1 MAIEILENTLLKLL
15 VRRGT
20 DSDRKQITLE
30 SGELGFTT
38 DTERLYIGNSTTP
51 GGIVAGN
58 RYKGRAADLT
68 SLAPVV
74 TGDYAYETDTH
85 SLKICIAGSGA
96 VETDWLTVANQ
107 VSAGD
112 GTIVI
117 GSQSLIT
124 VGTLSAGNFHPDAL
138 GSSLELDGSN
148 RVALSGTINIDN
160 ITQRTTSATNY
171 LSLPSKLKINA
182 HNYDFPKVGPENF
195 TYLGANATGL
205 LSWSVPDI
213 VQSTVA
219 PTTASLIPVATIVP
233 FASGA
238 SRVPYGWLSCDGG
251 EYLGT
256 TYPDLSAAIGSAYN
270 TGGET
275 GDDGWYFRVPDLNNK
290 VMYGYP
296 DPGFGGATGAAATST
311 LMGVTTAQPA
321 YSTTTLLSATGM
333 HYMIKSIGGTT
344 NPTLTVQKNLS
355 AFVNTVDKTG
365 TTFNPLSGDVLIERP
380 APGMVVFKDGHGAD
394 GSSGTFTMPAGIH
407 YIKCH
412 VTGAGARGG
421 QSPGG
426 AAATAIGNL
435 SAAPGTVFKIRCA
448 QGPPSGTQ
456 DYTDVG
462 ADGDYS
468 AIYANDEDSTEL
480 LRADGG
486 LYDTTYQTG
495 AREAAYDA
503 LPPPTGLIAEN
514 PHVLGGY
521 IVPGASGW
529 LDTTQTDEESTGVA
543 GFWGNA
549 PAPGGGASA
558 DRGRSPTGGGLPG
571 NGIVM
576 IEWS

>member
-85 SLKICIAGSGA
+85 SLRICIAGTGA

-107 VSAGD
+107 ISAGN

-117 GSQSLIT
+117 DSKNLIT
-124 VGTLSAGNFHPDAL
+124 VGTLSAGNFDPDAL

-148 RVALSGTINIDN
+148 RVALSGTINIDK

-182 HNYDFPKVGPENF
+182 INYDFPPTGPTNA
-195 TYLGANATGL
+195 TYLGADATGL
-205 LSWSVPDI
+205 LSWSVPKI
-213 VQSTVA
+213 VESTVA

-238 SRVPYGWLSCDGG
+238 SRVPYGWLSCDGS
-251 EYLGT
+251 EYIST
-256 TYPDLSAAIGSAYN
+256 AYPDLSDAIGTAYN

-275 GDDGWYFRVPDLNNK
+275 TTDYFRVPNLNNK
-290 VMYGYP
+290 VTYGVP
-296 DPGFGGATGAAATST
+296 DPGDDGKDGSAATST
-311 LMGVTTAQPA
+311 LMGVTTASPA

-355 AFVNTVDKTG
+355 AFVNTIDKTG
-365 TTFNPLSGDVLIERP
+365 ATFNPLSGSIIIERP
-380 APGMVVFKDGHGAD
+380 PPGMVSFDDGLDTH
-394 GSSGTFTMPAGIH
+394 TFTMPDGIH
-407 YIKCH
+407 YVKFYI
-412 VTGAGARGG
+412 TGAGAKGG
-421 QSPGG
+421 VSPGG
-426 AAATAIGNL
+426 AAATVIGHL
-435 SAAPGTVFKIRCA
+435 SAAPGTIFKLKCA
-448 QGPPSGTQ
+448 QGQTEADPP
-456 DYTDVG
+456 VEW
-462 ADGDYS
+462 ADYS
-468 AIYANDEDSTEL
+468 AIYTPDGATEL
-480 LRADGG
+480 ARA
-486 LYDTTYQTG
+486 
-495 AREAAYDA
+495 
-503 LPPPTGLIAEN
+503 N
-514 PHVLGGY
+514 GGY
-521 IVPGASGW
+521 AELDDFWQSTRGVAQRPSYTANGTILTSNAYVLNGHILRGGSGMM
-529 LDTTQTDEESTGVA
+529 DTNSSGGSEESLGA
-543 GFWGNA
+543 ASYWGSS
-549 PAPGGGASA
+549 PAPGGGQGSH
-558 DRGRSPTGGGLPG
+558 GGAFGAVPG
-571 NGIVM
+571 NGLVVF
-576 IEWS
+576 EWS

>member
-117 GSQSLIT
+117 GSQNLIT

-148 RVALSGTINIDN
+148 RVALSGTVNIDK

-182 HNYDFPKVGPENF
+182 INYNFPSTGPQNA
-195 TYLGANATGL
+195 TYLGSNADGL
-205 LSWSVPDI
+205 LSWSIPKI
-213 VQSTVA
+213 VESTVA
-219 PTTASLIPVATIVP
+219 PTTASMIPVATIVP

-275 GDDGWYFRVPDLNNK
+275 EDDGWYFRVPDLNNK

-296 DPGFGGATGAAATST
+296 DPGSGGVTGAAATST
-311 LMGVTTAQPA
+311 LVGVTTAQPA

-333 HYMIKSIGGTT
+333 HYMIKAIGGVT

-355 AFVNTVDKTG
+355 AFVNTVDRTG
-365 TTFNPLSGDVLIERP
+365 TSFNPLSGNIIIERP
-380 APGMVVFKDGHGAD
+380 APGMVSFDDGGDTH
-394 GSSGTFTMPAGIH
+394 TFTMPDGIH
-407 YIKCH
+407 YVKFYI
-412 VTGAGARGG
+412 TGAGAKGG
-421 QSPGG
+421 VAPGG
-426 AAATAIGNL
+426 AAATVIGHL
-435 SAAPGTVFKIRCA
+435 AAVPGTIFKVKCA
-448 QGPPSGTQ
+448 QGQTEADPP
-456 DYTDVG
+456 VEW
-462 ADGDYS
+462 ADYS
-468 AIYANDEDSTEL
+468 AIYTPDGATTLARANGGYAEL
-480 LRADGG
+480 DDFWQSDYAGEGDQRP
-486 LYDTTYQTG
+486 TYTANG
-495 AREAAYDA
+495 TLLTSNDYV
-503 LPPPTGLIAEN
+503 LNGLI
-514 PHVLGGY
+514 LRGG
-521 IVPGASGW
+521 SGMM
-529 LDTTQTDEESTGVA
+529 DTNYRKGSEESLGA
-543 GFWGNA
+543 ASYWGSS
-549 PAPGGGASA
+549 PAPGGGQGSH
-558 DRGRSPTGGGLPG
+558 GGAFGAVPG
-571 NGIVM
+571 NGLVVF
-576 IEWS
+576 EWS